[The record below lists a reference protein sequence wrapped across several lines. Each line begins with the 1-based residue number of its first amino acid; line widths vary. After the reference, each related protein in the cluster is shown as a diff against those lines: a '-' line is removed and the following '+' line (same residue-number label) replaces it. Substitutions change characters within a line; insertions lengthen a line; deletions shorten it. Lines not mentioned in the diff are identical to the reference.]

1 MDIDSIYF
9 LLGNKDFNKSSK
21 EIQNLSIGMGKI
33 KALSRAERYMDLSPR
48 KVLMNSPILCQY
60 G

>member
-9 LLGNKDFNKSSK
+9 LLGNKDFNKSSE
-21 EIQNLSIGMGKI
+21 EIQNLSIGMRKV
-33 KALSRAERYMDLSPR
+33 KALSRAERYMNLSPR
-48 KVLMNSPILCQY
+48 KVLMNSLILCQY